1 MAKIYQVIL
10 TEFAE
15 ERLEEITNYLLENAS
30 YEVANKV
37 VNGMLDTIEKL
48 AKLPNANPK
57 ELAICSE
64 QIIYR
69 RILKWSYKIIYIVKE
84 DEIQVIVVDVRHTS
98 EDPKKIIDRF
108 KT

>member
-30 YEVANKV
+30 YDVAHKV
-37 VNGMLDTIEKL
+37 VNGMLDAIEKL

-57 ELAICSE
+57 ELAICNE

-69 RILKWSYKIIYIVKE
+69 RILKWSYKIIYTVVE
-84 DEIQVIVVDVRHTS
+84 DEIQVIVVDIRHTS

-108 KT
+108 DS